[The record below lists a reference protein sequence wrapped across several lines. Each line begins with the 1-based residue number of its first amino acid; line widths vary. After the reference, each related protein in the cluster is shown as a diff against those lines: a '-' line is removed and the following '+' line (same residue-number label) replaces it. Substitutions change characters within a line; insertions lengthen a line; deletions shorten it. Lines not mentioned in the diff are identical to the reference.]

1 MLRFNTCC
9 RFCSVSLL
17 WCAKE
22 NECNDSDGNRVRSSP
37 NGIAGDAGAA
47 ARESEALREFA
58 AEEEADRKSKA
69 GRFGSEGSRAVLM
82 RRKPVSRS
90 AVRMGDLFVADM
102 HVSYCLMQARC
113 RQSCEVP
120 TLACLPFIA
129 RASRRVT
136 GLQCLILHFIRTG
149 SSHSRCSS
157 PRSFA
162 LVATGHP
169 LYCWSRCWRWR
180 QGCQTICVWE
190 SAGLGWLC
198 GRLLF
203 QYPGSRGSA
212 RWVRARQKRR
222 RRQSWG
228 LQTTQKDSLL
238 ARVTTGSD
246 LTMDSTWA

>member
-1 MLRFNTCC
+1 M
-9 RFCSVSLL
+9 
-17 WCAKE
+17 
-22 NECNDSDGNRVRSSP
+22 RSSP
-37 NGIAGDAGAA
+37 NGIAGDPGAA

-58 AEEEADRKSKA
+58 AEEEADRNSKA

-90 AVRMGDLFVADM
+90 AVRMGDLFVAGT
-102 HVSYCLMQARC
+102 HVSYCLVQARC

-120 TLACLPFIA
+120 TLARWPSTA

-136 GLQCLILHFIRTG
+136 ALQCLVSHFIRTG

-162 LVATGHP
+162 LVATAHP
-169 LYCWSRCWRWR
+169 LCCWSRCWLGRR
-180 QGCQTICVWE
+180 QGCQRICVWE
-190 SAGLGWLC
+190 SAGPGWPC

-203 QYPGSRGSA
+203 RCPGSRGSA
-212 RWVRARQKRR
+212 RWVRARQERR

-228 LQTTQKDSLL
+228 LQTTRENDVS
-238 ARVTTGSD
+238 ARVNAGGGVA
-246 LTMDSTWA
+246 MDSTWA

>member
-1 MLRFNTCC
+1 MLLFNTCC
-9 RFCSVSLL
+9 RFCRVSLL

-22 NECNDSDGNRVRSSP
+22 NECNDSDGNLVRSSP
-37 NGIAGDAGAA
+37 NGIAGDPGAA
-47 ARESEALREFA
+47 ASESEALREFA
-58 AEEEADRKSKA
+58 AEEEADRNSKA

-113 RQSCEVP
+113 RQSCQVP
-120 TLACLPFIA
+120 TLACLPYIA
-129 RASRRVT
+129 RTSRRVT
-136 GLQCLILHFIRTG
+136 VTALQCLTQHFVRTG
-149 SSHSRCSS
+149 SSHSRYSS

-162 LVATGHP
+162 LAATANP
-169 LYCWSRCWRWR
+169 ICCWSRCWRGR

-203 QYPGSRGSA
+203 QYPGSRDSA

-222 RRQSWG
+222 RR
-228 LQTTQKDSLL
+228 
-238 ARVTTGSD
+238 
-246 LTMDSTWA
+246 